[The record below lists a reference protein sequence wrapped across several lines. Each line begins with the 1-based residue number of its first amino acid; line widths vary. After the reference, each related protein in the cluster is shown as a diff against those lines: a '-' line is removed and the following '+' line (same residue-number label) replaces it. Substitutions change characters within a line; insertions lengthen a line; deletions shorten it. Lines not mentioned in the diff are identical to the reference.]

1 MQNSHPG
8 ASFRGMVLHFR
19 ISAGTATM
27 AHWKGLAMKLACV
40 VFVFS
45 IFASTMLLAQSNSV
59 PPINRLLAPTIAAA
73 EAPQTAASFTAPVVY
88 NSGGDGALSVA
99 VADLNG
105 DGKLDLVVTN
115 EVACN
120 TCSGGWVSVLLG
132 NGDGTFQ
139 PAVRYSSGGFGPTS
153 VVAADVN
160 GDGKPD
166 LIVANQLGCN
176 SCASGTVS
184 VLLGKGDG
192 TFQAAVSYNSGG
204 TRADSVVV
212 ADVNGD
218 GKLDLVVMNR
228 ALCGSLCGDGQ
239 VGVLLGNGEGTF
251 QAAVSYDS
259 GAYEGYSVA
268 VADVNGDGK
277 PDLVV
282 ANGSTTLCLGCGVST
297 FGILLGN
304 GDGTFKPLATYDLF
318 ADDDSPM
325 SLAVADVNGDGKP
338 DVMVTTGAAVN
349 VLLGKGDGTF
359 RVPVSYALGTVGIT
373 VADVNGDG
381 KPDLVVASDNPFYY
395 CGPYCARGQA
405 AVLLGN
411 GDGTLQAP
419 ATYDSGAYFAEAVAV
434 ADVNGDGKPD
444 LVVANLCAVSKNCNG
459 ASTVRGAVSVL
470 LSAPAAT
477 TSLVSSR
484 NPSVFGQSV
493 TFTATVSSSLGGTPT
508 GKVTFQ
514 NGGGPLAT
522 ISLSGGIA
530 HYSTSKLG
538 AGSFSIT
545 ALYGGDSQNGSST
558 SAPVNQKVFAKTT
571 TTLTSSPNPST
582 SGEAVTFTATVT
594 SSLGAPPPDGEPIT
608 FMKGTTV
615 LGTGALSGGSASF
628 TTSTLPVG
636 TSYIKAV
643 YGGDST
649 FAGSKS
655 TAVAQVVN

>member
-1 MQNSHPG
+1 M
-8 ASFRGMVLHFR
+8 
-19 ISAGTATM
+19 
-27 AHWKGLAMKLACV
+27 
-40 VFVFS
+40 
-45 IFASTMLLAQSNSV
+45 
-59 PPINRLLAPTIAAA
+59 
-73 EAPQTAASFTAPVVY
+73 
-88 NSGGDGALSVA
+88 
-99 VADLNG
+99 
-105 DGKLDLVVTN
+105 
-115 EVACN
+115 
-120 TCSGGWVSVLLG
+120 
-132 NGDGTFQ
+132 
-139 PAVRYSSGGFGPTS
+139 
-153 VVAADVN
+153 
-160 GDGKPD
+160 
-166 LIVANQLGCN
+166 
-176 SCASGTVS
+176 
-184 VLLGKGDG
+184 
-192 TFQAAVSYNSGG
+192 
-204 TRADSVVV
+204 
-212 ADVNGD
+212 
-218 GKLDLVVMNR
+218 
-228 ALCGSLCGDGQ
+228 
-239 VGVLLGNGEGTF
+239 
-251 QAAVSYDS
+251 SYDS
-259 GAYEGYSVA
+259 GGYFAEAVT

-304 GDGTFKPLATYDLF
+304 GDGTFKPVATYDLF
-318 ADDDSPM
+318 ADAGLPM
-325 SLAVADVNGDGKP
+325 SVTVADLNGDGKP
-338 DVMVTTGAAVN
+338 DVVVTNVCSPTSCYRSTVN
-349 VLLGKGDGTF
+349 LLLGKGDGTF
-359 RVPVSYALGTVGIT
+359 QGPAIYDSGGVGTTSVV

-381 KPDLVVASDNPFYY
+381 KPDLVVTNSYPFSYYY
-395 CGPYCARGQA
+395 CGSGCQRGQ
-405 AVLLGN
+405 VGVWLGN
-411 GDGTLQAP
+411 GDGTFHGVN
-419 ATYDSGAYFAEAVAV
+419 YDSGAYFSDAAAV

-459 ASTVRGAVSVL
+459 QGFTNRGAVSVL
-470 LSAPAAT
+470 ISAPAAT

-484 NPSVFGQSV
+484 NPSIFGQAV
-493 TFTATVSSSLGGTPT
+493 TFTATVSSSLGTPT

-522 ISLSGGIA
+522 ISLSGGMA
-530 HYSTSKLG
+530 HYTTSKLR

-558 SAPVNQKVFAKTT
+558 SPPVNQKVFAKTA

-655 TAVAQVVN
+655 TVLKQVVN